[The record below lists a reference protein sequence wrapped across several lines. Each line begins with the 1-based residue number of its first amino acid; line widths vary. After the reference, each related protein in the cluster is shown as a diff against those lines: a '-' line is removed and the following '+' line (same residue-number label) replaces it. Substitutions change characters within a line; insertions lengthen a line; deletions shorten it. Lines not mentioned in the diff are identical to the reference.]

1 VNDDMTVGEYTRN
14 VGHEPRNLPDD
25 HPDVWQWLYRG
36 TPKQQERLREFLGIP
51 DEEEVVVIEG
61 QESLL

>member
-1 VNDDMTVGEYTRN
+1 VNENQTVSEYTRN

-25 HPDVWQWLYRG
+25 HPDAWQWKYRG
-36 TPKQQERLREFLGIP
+36 TREERQKLSDLFGIP
-51 DEEEVVVIEG
+51 DPDEPVVIEG